1 MNITHIEAPPK
12 SADVPL
18 SVMSLGLSSHI
29 RNCWEEALSTKQ
41 ELTER
46 LLRCERQRRGEYDPE
61 MRMLIEEQG
70 GASVFMMLSDVKCRA
85 AEAWIKDVMLSADRT
100 WTLAPTSEPSVPN
113 ELRDAIVNTVMTEAM
128 QAAGA
133 GMGATPAVIGIRIN
147 EVYDEVLTK
156 ISEKTK
162 EATAKMTRKMDD
174 ILEEAKW
181 PEVVG
186 DLVYDFVTYPFSVIK
201 GPVVRRRR
209 QLTWSKDF
217 KPVVKDVVA
226 LDFERVSP
234 YDLFWSPNATSPQ
247 DAAYIIERIKPTRSA
262 VAGMKGLPNVND
274 EMVDRVL
281 DQYGRGGLREWTY
294 SETEQ
299 ATLKGMSSIAAHSG
313 DLIEGISFWGSVSG
327 ASLTEWGMKGL
338 DPHKEYEINAW
349 QFGQHT
355 VLCKMNPDPLGR
367 RPYSKRCWE
376 DIPGAFAGM
385 ALPELMRDV
394 QSMCNAAARA
404 LANNMALASGPM
416 VEINIDR
423 LAKGEEVSELHPL
436 KIFQTTSD
444 RSGSGQ
450 SAIRFNQPEM
460 NAGPLLEV
468 YTYFQ
473 KIADEVT
480 GVPNYIYGS
489 SAASGAGR
497 TAAGLSMLMENA
509 AKGIKGAI
517 LSLDRSF
524 TDVLTRL
531 YNHLMIY
538 DKEPSIKSDA
548 QIVATG
554 VVATLMKDQIQAR
567 RAEFL
572 AAVSNPVDL
581 QIVTPDRRAYLL
593 REQAKTLNLDID
605 KLVPKPEEMQRK
617 QQMEQ
622 MQQQA
627 MAQQQAMPQQGPP
640 QQGMPQAPP
649 GAMG

>member
-1 MNITHIEAPPK
+1 MRLTEIETPPK
-12 SADVPL
+12 AADVPQ
-18 SVMSLGLSSHI
+18 SVLVYGLANYIKHCWDESH
-29 RNCWEEALSTKQ
+29 STKQ
-41 ELTER
+41 DLSER
-46 LLRCERQRRGEYDPE
+46 LLRCERQRRGEYDPD
-61 MRMLIEEQG
+61 MRMLIDEQG
-70 GASVFMMLSDVKCRA
+70 GSAVFMMLTDVKCRA
-85 AEAWIKDVMLSADRT
+85 AEAWIKDVILSADRT
-100 WTLAPTSEPSVPN
+100 WTLTPTTEPSVPN
-113 ELRDAIVNTVMTEAM
+113 EMRDAIVNTVMTEVMQVAASGM
-128 QAAGA
+128 QAN
-133 GMGATPAVIGIRIN
+133 PAVIGIRIN
-147 EVYDEVLTK
+147 EVYDEVKAK
-156 ISEKTK
+156 ISETTK
-162 EATAKMTRKMDD
+162 ETTAKMVHRMDD

-181 PEVVG
+181 PEVIG
-186 DLVYDFVTYPFSVIK
+186 DLIYDFVTYPFAVIK
-201 GPVVRRRR
+201 GPIVRRRR
-209 QLTWSKDF
+209 QLTWGKDF
-217 KPVVKDVVA
+217 KPIVKDVVA

-234 YDLFWSPNATSPQ
+234 YDLFWSPNATNPQ
-247 DAAYIIERIKPTRSA
+247 DALYLIERIKMTRA
-262 VAGMKGLPNVND
+262 AIAALKGLPNVSE

-281 DQYGRGGLREWTY
+281 DQYGRGGHREWSY
-294 SETEQ
+294 GDTEQ
-299 ATLKGMSSIAAHSG
+299 TTLKGMSSIAAHSG
-313 DLIEGISFWGSVSG
+313 DLIEGLSFWGSVSG
-327 ASLTEWGMKGL
+327 SMLLEWGMKGL
-338 DPHKEYEINAW
+338 DPYKEYEINAW

-355 VLCKMNPDPLGR
+355 VLCRLNPDPLGR

-376 DIPGAFAGM
+376 DIPGAFAGK

-404 LANNMALASGPM
+404 LANNMALASGPL
-416 VEINIDR
+416 VEVSVDR
-423 LAKGEEVSELHPL
+423 LAKGEEVSELYPM
-436 KIFQTTSD
+436 KIYQTTSD

-450 SAIRFNQPEM
+450 PAIRFNQPDM

-468 YTYFQ
+468 YGYFQ
-473 KIADEVT
+473 KVADEVT
-480 GVPNYIYGS
+480 GVPNYVYGS
-489 SAASGAGR
+489 GAVAGAGR

-517 LSLDRSF
+517 LSLDRAV

-572 AAVSNPVDL
+572 AAVSNPVDI

-605 KLVPKPEEMQRK
+605 KLVPTPEEIQRQ
-617 QQMEQ
+617 QQMQQ

-627 MAQQQAMPQQGPP
+627 MAEQQAMA
-640 QQGMPQAPP
+640 QQGMPP

>member
-1 MNITHIEAPPK
+1 MNFKTIETPPK
-12 SADVPL
+12 ESDVPEA
-18 SVMSLGLSSHI
+18 VVFGLASYI
-29 RNCWEEALSTKQ
+29 KNCWDEALTTKQ
-41 ELTER
+41 DLSER

-61 MRMLIEEQG
+61 MRGLIEEQG
-70 GASVFMMLSDVKCRA
+70 GSNVYMMLTDVKCRA

-100 WTLAPTSEPSVPN
+100 WTLTPTSEPSVPN
-113 ELRDAIVNTVMTEAM
+113 ELRDAIVNTVMTEAI
-128 QAAGA
+128 QAAYA
-133 GMGATPAVIGIRIN
+133 GVQSNPAMIGVRIN
-147 EVYDEVLTK
+147 EVYDEVQTK
-156 ISEKTK
+156 IGEQTK
-162 EATAKMTRKMDD
+162 EATSKMTRKMDD

-181 PEVVG
+181 SEVVG
-186 DLVYDFVTYPFSVIK
+186 DMIYDFVTYPFAAIK
-201 GPVVRRRR
+201 GPVIRRRR
-209 QLTWSKDF
+209 QLTWGKDF

-234 YDLFWSPNATSPQ
+234 YDLFWSPNATNTQ
-247 DAAYIIERIKPTRSA
+247 DALYLIERIKLTRAA
-262 VAGMKGLPNVND
+262 VAALRGLPNVRND
-274 EMVDRVL
+274 MVDRVL

-294 SETEQ
+294 SDTEQ
-299 ATLKGMSSIAAHSG
+299 ATLKGMSSIAAHSA

-327 ASLTEWGMKGL
+327 EMLIEWGMKGV
-338 DPHKEYEINAW
+338 DPYKEYEINAW

-376 DIPGAFAGM
+376 DIPGAFAGK

-416 VEINIDR
+416 VEVNVDR
-423 LAKGEEVSELHPL
+423 LAKGEEVSELYPL
-436 KIFQTTSD
+436 KIYQTTSD

-450 SAIRFNQPEM
+450 PAIRFNQPDM

-480 GVPNYIYGS
+480 GVPNYVYGS
-489 SAASGAGR
+489 SAVSGAGR

-517 LSLDRSF
+517 LSLDRAF

-538 DKEPSIKSDA
+538 DKEPSIKADA

-554 VVATLMKDQIQAR
+554 VVATLMKDQIQTR

-593 REQAKTLNLDID
+593 REQAKTLNLDVD
-605 KLVPKPEEMQRK
+605 KLVPTPEEMQR
-617 QQMEQ
+617 QQQLQQ
-622 MQQQA
+622 MQQAA
-627 MAQQQAMPQQGPP
+627 MAQQQAMAQAATPQ
-640 QQGMPQAPP
+640 

>member
-1 MNITHIEAPPK
+1 MRFTTIETPPK
-12 SADVPL
+12 STDVPTT
-18 SVMSLGLSSHI
+18 VITFGLSNYI
-29 RNCWEEALSTKQ
+29 KACWDEAQSTKQ

-46 LLRCERQRRGEYDPE
+46 LLRCERQRRGEYDPD
-61 MRMLIEEQG
+61 MAALIEEQG
-70 GASVFMMLSDVKCRA
+70 GSNVYMMLTDVKSRA
-85 AEAWIKDVMLSADRT
+85 AEAWIKDVLLSADRT
-100 WTLAPTSEPSVPN
+100 WTLSATSEPSVPD
-113 ELRDAIVNTVMTEAM
+113 EMRDAVVNTAMVEAM
-128 QAAGA
+128 QAAQ
-133 GMGATPAVIGIRIN
+133 MGLQPNQAVIGLRIN
-147 EVYDEVLTK
+147 EIYDEVRQK
-156 ISEKTK
+156 ISEDTKTRT
-162 EATAKMTRKMDD
+162 ENMTRRMDD

-186 DLVYDFVTYPFSVIK
+186 DLIYDFVTYPFAILK

-209 QLTWSKDF
+209 QLTWGKDF

-234 YDLFWSPNATSPQ
+234 YDVFWSPNATNPQ
-247 DAAYIIERIKPTRSA
+247 DALYFIERIKMTRA
-262 VAGMKGLPNVND
+262 ALAALKGVPNVNE

-281 DQYGRGGLREWTY
+281 DQYGRGGLRQWTY
-294 SETEQ
+294 SDTEQ

-327 ASLTEWGMKGL
+327 SMLIEWGMKGV
-338 DPHKEYEINAW
+338 DPYREYEINAW

-355 VLCKMNPDPLGR
+355 VLCRLNPDPLGR

-376 DIPGAFAGM
+376 DIPGAFAGK

-416 VEINIDR
+416 VEVNIDR
-423 LAKGEEVSELHPL
+423 LAKGEEVTELYPM
-436 KIFQTTSD
+436 KIYQTTSD

-450 SAIRFNQPEM
+450 PAIRFNQPDM
-460 NAGPLLEV
+460 NSAPLLEV

-480 GVPNYIYGS
+480 GVPNYVYGS
-489 SAASGAGR
+489 SAVSGAGR

-517 LSLDRSF
+517 LSLDRAF

-538 DKEPSIKSDA
+538 DKDPSIKADA

-554 VVATLMKDQIQAR
+554 VVATLMKDQIQTR

-593 REQAKTLNLDID
+593 REQAKTLNLDVD
-605 KLVPKPEEMQRK
+605 KLVPTPEELKR
-617 QQMEQ
+617 QQQLQQ

-627 MAQQQAMPQQGPP
+627 MAEQQAMGQMAQQGGPP
-640 QQGMPQAPP
+640 Q